1 MECHNWRWSGPELVT
16 NFYVGSR
23 SGFDLSQTTS
33 GLLPGQGQM
42 LMPDQGPFSTPDLAS
57 ARHRS
62 GWVVP
67 GLAPVARNT
76 WCLVWPGCEP
86 DKIAIWVGYGVA
98 IIWVRVVDSRQT
110 IICTY
115 AASEFYFPGYCNK
128 RNKTLYTQISGVGL
142 ITAVQKASYAKA
154 QHCM

>member
-1 MECHNWRWSGPELVT
+1 MECHSWRWSGPELVT
-16 NFYVGSR
+16 IFYVGSR

-42 LMPDQGPFSTPDLAS
+42 LMPDRGPFSTPDLAS

-86 DKIAIWVGYGVA
+86 DEIAIWVSCVNLINSLAQLGQFSFKKILLWIQAPFLLATSLRAWRLSMPLAY
-98 IIWVRVVDSRQT
+98 RQLQS
-110 IICTY
+110 C
-115 AASEFYFPGYCNK
+115 SV
-128 RNKTLYTQISGVGL
+128 TLHVI
-142 ITAVQKASYAKA
+142 KA
-154 QHCM
+154 